1 MNCRIWPLLPLLA
14 LSTAGALTV
23 QVRWS
28 VPEPRL
34 VQGQVQRP
42 TEHHTLTVRLPP
54 DLPGRA
60 PAARA
65 AALRGA
71 GATLAAR
78 VSRAPQDIRFQ
89 PAAGGWVGAAR
100 TGWTVTPA
108 AAQAALSAAVTRT
121 GRVNGPVT
129 VTLPVALTAPV
140 RSVRWAAGQRLTHL
154 GGGESNFNGSPDFRV
169 HNIRVGAARLHGQW
183 TAPGGTLDF
192 NALTGPVSAAR
203 GFRPGYVLAGG
214 SLRLEDGG
222 GICQV
227 STTLFRAALRAG
239 LPIPERHAHSVQVAY
254 YGQPGLDAAVYA
266 GSKNLRVRNDT
277 GAPLLVQF
285 RWDTRAGTL
294 RADLFGRNDGR
305 TVRVEGAPMSRVQMA
320 PGPAFVRAPDLAR
333 GETRRIDMPAPGG
346 VTLITRTVTRPGQ
359 ATRTDR
365 FRSEYRPWGGVIA
378 VPPGDP
384 RG

>member
-34 VQGQVQRP
+34 LQGQVQRP

-54 DLPGRA
+54 DLPGRD

-71 GATLAAR
+71 GATLADR
-78 VSRAPQDIRFQ
+78 VSRAPQDIRFR
-89 PAAGGWVGAAR
+89 PAGDGWVGAAR

-108 AAQAALSAAVTRT
+108 AAQAALSTAVTRA
-121 GRVNGPVT
+121 GPVNGPVT
-129 VTLPVALTAPV
+129 VTLTAPV

-154 GGGESNFNGSPDFRV
+154 RGGESNFSGSPDFRV

-192 NALTGPVSAAR
+192 NALTGLVSAAR

-266 GSKNLRVRNDT
+266 GSKNLRVRNGT

-285 RWDTRAGTL
+285 RCDTRAGTL

-320 PGPAFVRAPDLAR
+320 PGPAFMRAPDLAR